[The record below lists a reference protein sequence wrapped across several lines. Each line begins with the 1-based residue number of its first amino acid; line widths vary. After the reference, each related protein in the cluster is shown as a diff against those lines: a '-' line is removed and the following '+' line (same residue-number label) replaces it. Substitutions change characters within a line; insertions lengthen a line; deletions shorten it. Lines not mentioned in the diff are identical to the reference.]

1 MFFQDPPTAFGTTI
15 LTAVVASAIGGALSG
30 VFLWWR
36 QSAVQQAKNDARDAA
51 HTAELQ
57 HFRTETDKMFG
68 KMEALMN
75 GFGKRLE
82 ESAEQQGK
90 HAYTLFGVDG
100 NNGLRG
106 DMKELQKGFAT
117 VVARLS
123 GVDATV
129 KDLSQDVAHH
139 DLQLQSRGR
148 SDRL

>member
-1 MFFQDPPTAFGTTI
+1 MMEQDLGSFGTTI
-15 LTAVVASAIGGALSG
+15 LIAVVASAIGGALSG

-68 KMEALMN
+68 KMETLMN

-82 ESAEQQGK
+82 DCTEQQGK

-100 NNGLRG
+100 SNGLRG
-106 DMKELQKGFAT
+106 DMKELQRGFAA
-117 VVARLS
+117 VVTRLS
-123 GVDATV
+123 GVEGTTKELV
-129 KDLSQDVAHH
+129 HDVAQH
-139 DLQLQSRGR
+139 DQQLQGRGR
-148 SDRL
+148 TDRL